1 MERKQRE
8 TNPEFHS
15 ALSRVAQGMAHEWNR
30 FMLALDTGARGLEKL
45 ASFAEA
51 AIENEREKKAEQQ
64 EPWHNASDGLL
75 ERMAKG
81 YVNIGKNEYT
91 DAVITFRFR
100 DPNENVV
107 TVDYEIK
114 NDEQKMSILNAG
126 KMSIRDKN
134 FNLARALLEIIGKR
148 W

>member
-1 MERKQRE
+1 MSKQRDI
-8 TNPEFHS
+8 NPEFHK
-15 ALSRVAQGMAHEWNR
+15 AFSRVLTGIAHEWNR
-30 FMLALDTGARGLEKL
+30 FMLALDVGTKGIEKL
-45 ASFAEA
+45 ASFAEE
-51 AIENEREKKAEQQ
+51 AIENERKRTPEQQ
-64 EPWHNASDGLL
+64 DPWNNASDDLM
-75 ERMAKG
+75 ERMANG

-91 DAVITFRFR
+91 DVVITFRFR

-126 KMSIRDKN
+126 KMSIRDEN